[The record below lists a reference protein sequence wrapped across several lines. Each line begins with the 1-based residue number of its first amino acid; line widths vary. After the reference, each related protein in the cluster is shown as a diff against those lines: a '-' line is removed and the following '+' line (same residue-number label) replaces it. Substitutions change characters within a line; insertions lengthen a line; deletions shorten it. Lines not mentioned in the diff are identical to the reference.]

1 MERSNQQVQKQ
12 GSKMITKLWVE
23 DENWNGYVVKDGDY
37 LNLKKLNFFIGA
49 NNSGKSRF
57 VRQVFKNENDKLNI
71 VFKESQFTELK
82 EEIKEN
88 ADFIQKI
95 SSEKNERI
103 LKELTIDE
111 EKFLQKC
118 INLPNTMG
126 FTRIIL
132 AGVPALRMTYL
143 KLKPKIEG
151 GLPALA
157 GSPISFSDLP
167 DDKEKD
173 ISLISSDIP
182 KLPQHYYFPILR
194 GLRPIEPKNDSYKSR
209 TIKDYFN
216 GQKEEPNI
224 VTGFEL
230 YELLT
235 KSLLGSPEERARI
248 KAYEEKLSDVFFD
261 GQMVTLIPEYGKDT
275 VAVKIGDEDQHPI
288 YNLGDGLQQVI
299 IVTSHAFLTPEPGLY
314 FIEEPEAHMH
324 PGLLRRLATF
334 LADETPHQYI
344 MTTHSNHLFDL
355 ADDRDDIVINRVSKK
370 LSGESP
376 TFEITEVSKD
386 KSLLLELGV
395 KPSSVYLANCTIW
408 VEGVTDR
415 FYIRA
420 FLKRYLQILEK
431 EDKAQFNKLNN
442 YSENSHYAFV
452 EYQGGVLSHWN
463 FDDFEADNSEVDG
476 LSAKSICSDAFL
488 IADGDI
494 KGKAGRESDFTKQ
507 LGDSFFVLKAKEIEN
522 YLPPEIIK
530 ATVKAQFKKKVK
542 NKDGIDI
549 TKIESNKNVTF
560 LHPTQG
566 IGRIIDRILGAEKDS
581 PLFSDKSGTI
591 KNKVDFCQIAVR
603 EMNSTQWEMPKHIVE
618 LCEKIFEHIDKMND
632 A

>member
-1 MERSNQQVQKQ
+1 
-12 GSKMITKLWVE
+12 MITKLWVE
-23 DENWNGYVVKDGDY
+23 DKNWNGYVVKDGDY

-57 VRQVFKNENDKLNI
+57 VRQVFNDEDDKLNI

-88 ADFIQKI
+88 AYYIQEI
-95 SSEKNERI
+95 SSHKSEGI

-132 AGVPALRMTYL
+132 AGVPGLRMTYL
-143 KLKPKIEG
+143 KLKSKIEG
-151 GLPALA
+151 GLHALA
-157 GSPISFSDLP
+157 GSPTSFSDLP

-209 TIKDYFN
+209 TIKDYFEE
-216 GQKEEPNI
+216 QKEAPNI

-235 KSLLGSPEERARI
+235 KSLLGEPEERARI
-248 KAYEEKLSDVFFD
+248 KEYEEKLSDVFFD
-261 GQMVTLIPEYGKDT
+261 GQTVTLIPKYMNDT
-275 VAVKIGDEDQHPI
+275 IAVKIGDEDQHPI

-299 IVTSHAFLTPEPGLY
+299 IVTSHAFLTQEPGLY

-324 PGLLRRLATF
+324 PGLLRRLAIF

-370 LSGESP
+370 VTDGSP

-408 VEGVTDR
+408 VEGITDR

-420 FLKRYLQILEK
+420 FLKRYLQILNESDSDD
-431 EDKAQFNKLNN
+431 DKARFTKLNH

-463 FDDFEADNSEVDG
+463 FDDFEADNSEIAG
-476 LSAKSICSDAFL
+476 LSAKSLCSEVFL

-494 KGKAGRESDFTKQ
+494 KGKAKREETLQQQ
-507 LGDSFFVLKAKEIEN
+507 LGGRLFVLDAKEIEN
-522 YLPPEIIK
+522 YLPPAIIK
-530 ATVKAQFKKKVK
+530 ATVKAQFEKKTKH
-542 NKDGIDI
+542 KDGVDI
-549 TKIESNKNVTF
+549 TKIDTNETADYKDPVK
-560 LHPTQG
+560 G
-566 IGRIIDRILGAEKDS
+566 IGKIIDDILAVNTNA
-581 PLFSDKSGTI
+581 PLFAAKSGTI
-591 KNKVDFCQIAVR
+591 KDKVDFCQIAVK
-603 EMNSTQWEMPKHIVE
+603 EMNSTQWEMPEHIEV
-618 LCEKIFEHIDKMND
+618 LCEKIFKHIDKMNQS
-632 A
+632 